1 LPATSGKKI
10 MKHYNHNGW
19 GNSGFGLYMLKNICK
34 DSGSLLIST
43 NKVALEIDNKQTTWR
58 HAELRGASLKVEIDL
73 KKLKELGTLEE
84 NLKRYRDKSNVATK
98 PSSSSMTFIR
108 GR

>member
-1 LPATSGKKI
+1 

-19 GNSGFGLYMLKNICK
+19 GNSGFGLYMLKNIYK

-43 NKVALEIDNKQTTWR
+43 NKVALEIDNKQTTWG
-58 HAELRGASLKVEIDL
+58 HAGLRGASLKVEIDL